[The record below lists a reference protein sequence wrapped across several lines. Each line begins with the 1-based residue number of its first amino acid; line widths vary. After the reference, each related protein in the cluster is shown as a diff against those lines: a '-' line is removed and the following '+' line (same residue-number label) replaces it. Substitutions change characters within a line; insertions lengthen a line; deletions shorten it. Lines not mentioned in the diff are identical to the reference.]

1 MGDTMKPTVI
11 KTNRKK
17 ETFNATKV
25 YKSIYAA
32 CLSTQLSK
40 KECTKLAQ
48 QIHKEVVKLF
58 EKQHCLLS
66 EEITSTVAQAM
77 QKRKKEL
84 AFMYK
89 THKDLN

>member
-1 MGDTMKPTVI
+1 MKPTVI
-11 KTNRKK
+11 KLNRRK
-17 ETFNATKV
+17 ETFNAKKM

-40 KECTKLAQ
+40 KECTKLAK
-48 QIHKEVVKLF
+48 QIHGEVVKVL

-66 EEITSTVAQAM
+66 EEITHTVAKAM
-77 QKRKKEL
+77 HKRKKEL

-89 THKDLN
+89 THKDLS